1 MDPDRDPGGS
11 KTYGSDGSGFGSAKL
26 RLFLYKK
33 KPVCTG
39 ERQGPGEGGPAA
51 SEEEAL
57 RAGQASLRAL
67 QYCLL
72 VSTAFS

>member
-1 MDPDRDPGGS
+1 MDPEPDPES
-11 KTYGSDGSGFGSAKL
+11 PKKYGSGSATL
-26 RLFLYKK
+26 RLFLYK

-39 ERQGPGEGGPAA
+39 EREGAGEDGPAA
-51 SEEEAL
+51 SKEEAL